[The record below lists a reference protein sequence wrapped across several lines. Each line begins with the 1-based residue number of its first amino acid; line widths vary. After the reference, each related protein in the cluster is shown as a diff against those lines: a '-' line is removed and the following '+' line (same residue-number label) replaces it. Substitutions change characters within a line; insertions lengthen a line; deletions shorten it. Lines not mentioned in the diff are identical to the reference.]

1 MPSNFFFPFFLKTNI
16 ETKGYYQTLEL
27 DGFGIQ
33 GPFQN

>member
-1 MPSNFFFPFFLKTNI
+1 MPSNCFFLLFFKANI